1 VLWPALS
8 RPAPPPPLPTLP
20 LPWSILGNV
29 VLRAWR
35 KLPYLQLGICHGRSG
50 SRGPRPRRPRGVDP
64 ALPSRGLRGDHAHD
78 PGLYEDGFCQD
89 PFYKC
94 VVAEVPPKH
103 QSKDGHTVVGFGL
116 YFFTYSTWKGRN
128 IYMEDLYVMPE
139 FRGRG
144 IGKKLMSAI
153 AQIGVEKGCTQM
165 KFSALDWNQKAIDL
179 YLGNGAV
186 DLTATEGWH
195 VFRFE
200 EDAMRQLAEGAANK

>member
-1 VLWPALS
+1 MADQAAVD
-8 RPAPPPPLPTLP
+8 
-20 LPWSILGNV
+20 
-29 VLRAWR
+29 
-35 KLPYLQLGICHGRSG
+35 Q
-50 SRGPRPRRPRGVDP
+50 DP
-64 ALPSRGLRGDHAHD
+64 AAPAVSIRPSRAEDCAEIMRMIRELAEFEKMPDQVANSSQ
-78 PGLYEDGFCQD
+78 GLYEDGFCQD

-144 IGKKLMSAI
+144 IGKKLMSSI
-153 AQIGVEKGCTQM
+153 AQIGVQKGCTQM
-165 KFSALDWNQKAIDL
+165 KLSALDWNQKAIDL

-200 EDAMRQLAEGAANK
+200 EDAMRQLAEGAASK